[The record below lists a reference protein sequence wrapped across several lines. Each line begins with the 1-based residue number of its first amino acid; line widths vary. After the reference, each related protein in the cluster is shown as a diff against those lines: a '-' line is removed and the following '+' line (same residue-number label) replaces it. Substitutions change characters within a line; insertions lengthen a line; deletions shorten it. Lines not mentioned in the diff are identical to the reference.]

1 VKQPSS
7 KLPHCLVVGV
17 GKGTGLACVRRFVA
31 EGYTVSM
38 IARHAARLQSFAD
51 DIENA
56 HAYPADID
64 DLEAYR
70 ATLRHIVAERGAPS
84 VVVYNASLATFAP
97 YVELDP
103 DLLQRNFRVNT
114 GGLLVTAQELA
125 PLMSEAGPEPGN
137 GGAIIVTG
145 NTGAMRGRPRYIG
158 FSPTKAAQRNLAECL
173 ARELGPQGIHV
184 AYVVIDAAIDMP
196 MVRRRM
202 TDKPDDYF
210 AKPDDLASEIHR
222 IAMQPKS
229 TWSFLVELR
238 PFGEVW

>member
-1 VKQPSS
+1 MA
-7 KLPHCLVVGV
+7 PHCLIVGV
-17 GKGTGLACVRRFVA
+17 GKGTGLACVRRFAA

-38 IARHAARLQSFAD
+38 IARHVERLQSFAD
-51 DIENA
+51 DIEHS

-70 ATLRHIVAERGAPS
+70 AVLRRIVAEHGAPS

-97 YVELDP
+97 YTELDL

-114 GGLLVTAQELA
+114 GGFLVTAQELA
-125 PLMSEAGPEPGN
+125 PLMCEAGE
-137 GGAIIVTG
+137 GAIIVTG

-158 FSPTKAAQRNLAECL
+158 FSPTKASQRNLAECL
-173 ARELGPQGIHV
+173 ARELGPQGVHV

-229 TWSFLVELR
+229 TWSFLVEVR